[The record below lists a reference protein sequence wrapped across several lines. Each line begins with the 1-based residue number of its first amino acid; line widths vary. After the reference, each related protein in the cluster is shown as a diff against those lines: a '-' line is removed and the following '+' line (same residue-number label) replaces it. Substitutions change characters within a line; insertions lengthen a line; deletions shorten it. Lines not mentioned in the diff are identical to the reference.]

1 MKNMIDMKVL
11 PLPTT
16 TSQMMADGSNQKRME
31 VVNKYPTYDLLKP
44 TECSPCFYAWRSGS
58 FI

>member
-1 MKNMIDMKVL
+1 MIDMKAL

-16 TSQMMADGSNQKRME
+16 TSQMTADGSNQKRME

-44 TECSPCFYAWRSGS
+44 TECSPGFYAWRSGS